1 MLRHI
6 IYNSKSAREVSA
18 IKVKYS
24 ELKKMDVI
32 SITDG
37 KNLGRVNDITFSS
50 PENRVSGLTASGGR
64 GFKFTKEEVF
74 LPIESIVKIGEDVV
88 LTNFDARKIEPAGG
102 GKPCPPRPD
111 RRSYEDYE

>member
-1 MLRHI
+1 M
-6 IYNSKSAREVSA
+6 SA
-18 IKVKYS
+18 IKVKFS

-50 PENRVSGLTASGGR
+50 PENRVTGLTATGGK
-64 GFKFTKEEVF
+64 GFKFGKEEVV

-88 LTNFDARKIEPAGG
+88 LTNFNAHKPEAGASG